1 MACRSRFCQ
10 CLDNLVT
17 GPYQSTA
24 SSSPHFS
31 VAIRFAIHCLD
42 DENKTSPPLS
52 RNLSLSIVYRD
63 SILLLV
69 QSGLEVALAN
79 LPGLFKP
86 SKALLA
92 KVCSRDQEPCRRTLE
107 MFVA

>member
-1 MACRSRFCQ
+1 MSLPLLPVPRQLGNGTVPKHGIIVPPSLCGD
-10 CLDNLVT
+10 L
-17 GPYQSTA
+17 
-24 SSSPHFS
+24 
-31 VAIRFAIHCLD
+31 RFAIPCLG
-42 DENKTSPPLS
+42 DEKKTSPPLS

-107 MFVA
+107 MFVS